1 MTKMAI
7 LVSARTLS
15 KYQHLYRSGRC
26 LCTSHSNDPKDTIG
40 PPIKAWK
47 YVINKLNRLVEAS
60 ERKLETNLPKVYKAY
75 NTVKCVRFI
84 ILDTRTYFSVATNMW
99 TGRELHTFSR
109 RELEIYQEMPRD
121 LVKVVLLLLAW
132 AIPVV
137 GNGFLIIGYWFP
149 RVFFTHHLWNESQKQ
164 QFGCHKLAHRINHY
178 HQVLQAMDHKAYKHT
193 EGETRDALMAILDKL
208 EHSDHPSPEEL
219 LSLKHLFESSPF
231 SLEYLS
237 THYCRLLSKANGLS
251 LRRSSLSQ
259 DALIA
264 LHIDR
269 AMMKEGIVNLS
280 DSDMCTACLKRG
292 LNPYGLTRDDRM
304 QFLLSWTSI
313 TQKLDETGVSLL
325 LHSPALLT
333 YNATSNIQ
341 LMKGKRYKWRRIA
354 PI

>member
-193 EGETRDALMAILDKL
+193 EGETRDALMAILDK
-208 EHSDHPSPEEL
+208 
-219 LSLKHLFESSPF
+219 
-231 SLEYLS
+231 
-237 THYCRLLSKANGLS
+237 RLLSKANGLS